1 MSKLANAFE
10 QQQEEYIRRPPL
22 HLRTSKSSTIRH
34 NLLLSPTRT
43 TSGSLRGGP
52 TSNSRRRTNSLH
64 TASHLKKEKDL
75 KLLPRLEEEN
85 ASLPPQDSV
94 EFILAQIERQNAKL
108 DEDPKSVCIQSNQLK
123 CHLSTIQNLAVTLPD
138 QDDAAEKDNIDWEF
152 WTALTEDFSAV
163 ALKLPH
169 LVSAKLRAGIPA
181 KVRGVI
187 WQAMSQSASLNLE
200 TVYGQ
205 LVVEHSPYERIIQ
218 RDLARTFPGIEMFK
232 QEGGTGQQ
240 ALERVLKAYSLYD
253 SLVGYCQGLAFLVG
267 PLLLNVESP

>member
-1 MSKLANAFE
+1 M
-10 QQQEEYIRRPPL
+10 
-22 HLRTSKSSTIRH
+22 
-34 NLLLSPTRT
+34 
-43 TSGSLRGGP
+43 
-52 TSNSRRRTNSLH
+52 
-64 TASHLKKEKDL
+64 
-75 KLLPRLEEEN
+75 
-85 ASLPPQDSV
+85 
-94 EFILAQIERQNAKL
+94 
-108 DEDPKSVCIQSNQLK
+108 
-123 CHLSTIQNLAVTLPD
+123 STIQNLVVTSPD
-138 QDDAAEKDNIDWEF
+138 EDTVKDNIDWEF

-169 LVSAKLRAGIPA
+169 LVSAKLRAGIPP

-267 PLLLNVESP
+267 PLLLNVRSPLTPPKRLIYSPPSFSVYRCLSNKLFVFL